1 MERNTI
7 SIVIPAYNAEKTI
20 KRCIDSILSQT
31 YKNLEIIIID
41 DGSTD
46 NTLMECQSMNDCRIK
61 VIHTLN
67 YGQGHA
73 RNIGIDAANGEYIAF
88 VDADDYCEPDMYE
101 NLYRMITTNNAD
113 MVCCGHC
120 DVIGGKLIEHR
131 NSDRNLLNRTDAL
144 RHFAKMD
151 GIKWGVWDKLFK
163 TNKINDLRFP
173 SKKMH
178 AEDVIFLLQFI
189 THNNIFYYENIGSY
203 HYYRD
208 NANSFTKKKWNR
220 TNYGLTIFYEQ
231 LSQAMV
237 NYNISDCVEQVQARF
252 YENLLSTFI
261 RSWKNG
267 YKDIHNAIYSSM
279 QHHKKDI
286 LKNRCLSFL
295 IKYDLYLCIQMPRTM
310 TLLQFWYK

>member
-131 NSDRNLLNRTDAL
+131 NSDKNLLNRTDAL

-237 NYNISDCVEQVQARF
+237 NYDISDCVEQVQARF

>member
-1 MERNTI
+1 MNSTI
-7 SIVIPAYNAEKTI
+7 SIIIPAYNAEKTI
-20 KRCIDSILSQT
+20 KRCIDSILQQT
-31 YKNLEIIIID
+31 YTNFEIIIVD

-46 NTLMECQSMNDCRIK
+46 NTLTVCNNIKDNRIK
-61 VIHTLN
+61 VIHTSN
-67 YGQGHA
+67 QGQGHA
-73 RNIGIDAANGEYIAF
+73 RNIGIDSANGEYITF

-113 MVCCGHC
+113 MTCCGHC
-120 DVIGGKLIEHR
+120 DVIGDELIEHR
-131 NSDRNLLNRTDAL
+131 NSDRNLLDRTNAL

-163 TNKINDLRFP
+163 ADKINDLRFP
-173 SKKMH
+173 SEKMH

-189 THNNIFYYENIGSY
+189 IRNNRFYYENLGSY

-220 TNYGLTIFYEQ
+220 SNYGLTLFYEQ
-231 LSQAMV
+231 LSQAMID
-237 NYNISDCVEQVQARF
+237 YNISDCIEWIQARF

-267 YKDIHNAIYSSM
+267 YMDIHNAIYLSM
-279 QHHKKDI
+279 HQHKKDI
-286 LKNRCLSFL
+286 LKNQCLSFL
-295 IKYDLYLCIQMPRTM
+295 IKYDLYLCIQMPRIM